1 MHHLYGSCF
10 DPFMQSIYATAL
22 ILYILD
28 ETTDDR
34 RKSTTSSIY
43 RDQAG
48 YSTEDGTGR
57 HETAHGTRQHEEPGH
72 DSQWDRDIVAS
83 DFLSVLYTET
93 ISVQFQMS
101 VTRLAIPGEL
111 LLRNTLP
118 ITAVPIT
125 VLHMQIGRKAA
136 TQRHHTPQR

>member
-1 MHHLYGSCF
+1 
-10 DPFMQSIYATAL
+10 MQSIYATAL

-34 RKSTTSSIY
+34 RQSTTSSIY

-72 DSQWDRDIVAS
+72 DSQWDWDRDRDIVAS

-101 VTRLAIPGEL
+101 GCPLHVWLFQESSCYG
-111 LLRNTLP
+111 TLYLSP
-118 ITAVPIT
+118 PYLSPFYIC
-125 VLHMQIGRKAA
+125 K
-136 TQRHHTPQR
+136 